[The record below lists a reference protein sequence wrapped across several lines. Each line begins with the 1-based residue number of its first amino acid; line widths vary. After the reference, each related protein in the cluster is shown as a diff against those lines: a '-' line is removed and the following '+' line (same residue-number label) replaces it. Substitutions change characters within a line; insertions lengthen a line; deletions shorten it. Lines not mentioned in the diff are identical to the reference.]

1 MDDLDFDLLVIGAGS
16 GGVRA
21 ARMAAAA
28 GARVAVADPGPLG
41 GTCVNAGC
49 VPKKLL
55 VYAAQLGDGFD
66 DAAGFGWTTTGRS
79 FDWSRLIANKDREI
93 ARLNGIYA
101 RLLGD
106 AGVTLLRARATVTG
120 PREVEVDGRR
130 LSVERILLATGG
142 RPQRLGIP
150 GDELAIT
157 SDEAFHLAELPRRVL
172 IAGGGYIAVEFAGIF
187 RALGSEVTLMYRGPL
202 FLRGFDDDIR
212 RQLAVEMRHRGIDL
226 RFERCPAEIRRTEAD
241 LEIVDTHGELHWAD
255 QVLLAVGRR
264 PNTRNLGLEEIGV
277 ELDVRGAVVVDRHS
291 RTRVRSIWAI
301 GDVTDRLNLTPVAI
315 AEAMAFVATELGGT
329 PRSVD
334 YDTVPTA
341 VFSQPSVAAVGL
353 TEEVARQRHGDDVV
367 IFRSS
372 FRPMKHTLTGRNER
386 SLMKLIVQ
394 RSTDRLLGVHVL
406 GPEAGEIVQGFAVA
420 LTAGL
425 TKAQLDATIGIHPTA
440 AEELVTMR
448 TPVG

>member
-1 MDDLDFDLLVIGAGS
+1 MTDRDYDLFVIGAGS

-28 GARVAVADPGPLG
+28 GLRVAVADSGPLG

-55 VYAAQLGDGFD
+55 VYAAQLGEGFD
-66 DAAGFGWTTTGRS
+66 DATGFGWTTPGRS
-79 FDWSRLIANKDREI
+79 FDWARLIANKDREI
-93 ARLNGIYA
+93 ARLNAIYA
-101 RLLGD
+101 RLLED
-106 AGVTLLRARATVTG
+106 AGVTVLRARATVTG
-120 PREVEVDGRR
+120 AYEVEVEGRGV
-130 LSVERILLATGG
+130 SADRILVATGG

-202 FLRGFDDDIR
+202 FLRGFDGDLR
-212 RQLAVEMRHRGIDL
+212 RQLAEEMPKRGIDL
-226 RFERCPAEIRRTEAD
+226 RFECCPAEIRRATAG
-241 LEIVDTHGELHWAD
+241 LEVIDSAGALHRAD
-255 QVLLAVGRR
+255 QVLLAIGRL
-264 PNTRNLGLEEIGV
+264 PNTQGLGLETAGV
-277 ELDVRGAVVVDRHS
+277 ELSSTGAVVVDRHS
-291 RTRVRSIWAI
+291 RTRVPSIWAI

-315 AEAMAFVATELGGT
+315 AEAMAFVATEIRGT
-329 PRSVD
+329 PRGVD
-334 YDTVPTA
+334 YENVPTA
-341 VFSQPSVAAVGL
+341 VFSQPNLATVGL
-353 TEEVARQRHGDDVV
+353 TEEDAKQRYGDDVV

-372 FRPMKHTLTGRNER
+372 FRPMKHTLSGRAER

-406 GPEAGEIVQGFAVA
+406 APDAGEIVQGFAVA
-420 LTAGL
+420 LTAGV
-425 TKAQLDATIGIHPTA
+425 TKAQLDATLGIHPTA
-440 AEELVTMR
+440 AEELVTMH
-448 TPVG
+448 TPVE